1 MSTKAKGIAGES
13 LQAGKEKERKMKR
26 SLKQIALIFL
36 ALMITVSAS
45 MTLFSCGSGDGGT
58 TNGTVPGIGSTSATV
73 ATGSTTGSSVTTN
86 STTATSATT
95 TTPVTPPA
103 NEGKYINPLTGLK
116 TDYSMGDT
124 FKPLAIVVDNVDA
137 AYAHQ
142 SGLTQADVLYE
153 TLVAPGISRF
163 MMLVSDYSK
172 LSPICNVRSARLEH
186 LDIIGS
192 HNAIMVAH
200 NGSTYNDFV
209 SIAAARLGGGWDETL
224 GKNTF
229 GYINTMKDIAFTAEG
244 GQKYGTIKYYK
255 NDPSYR
261 TDISYDTLITSPAIM
276 AILQS
281 RYSLFV
287 QSGASSI
294 GEVNGFTFV
303 ELNTNKVMNGTSAKN
318 IKIQLTMDNHSGVKN
333 VSYAYDTSLG
343 MYLRSQDGKAHRDSV
358 TGEQLAFTNV
368 ITLFTDV
375 SSEKG
380 TAEDPVVATTKVVG
394 SGTGYYFYG
403 GEAVAITWEKSA
415 WDGELIF
422 KDASGNVLELAR
434 GTTYIGYLDNTNTS
448 TAVQFN

>member
-1 MSTKAKGIAGES
+1 
-13 LQAGKEKERKMKR
+13 MKR
-26 SLKQIALIFL
+26 SLKQIALVFL
-36 ALMITVSAS
+36 ALTITVSAS
-45 MTLFSCGSGDGGT
+45 MTLFSCGRGDGNT
-58 TNGTVPGIGSTSATV
+58 DGTVPGIGSTSATV
-73 ATGSTTGSSVTTN
+73 GTGSTTN
-86 STTATSATT
+86 TSATT
-95 TTPVTPPA
+95 NTTVTTTTTTTVTPVTPP
-103 NEGKYINPLTGLK
+103 GDTGDYINPLTGLR

-142 SGLTQADVLYE
+142 SGLTQADILYE

-261 TDISYDTLITSPAIM
+261 TDISYDTIITSTAIM

-281 RYSLFV
+281 RSSLFV

-303 ELNTNKVMNGTSAKN
+303 KLDTQKVMNGTSAKN
-318 IKIQLTMDNHSGVKN
+318 IKIQFTMDNRSGVKN
-333 VSYAYDTSLG
+333 VSYAYDASLG
-343 MYLRSQDGKAHRDSV
+343 MYLRSQDGKVHRDSV

-380 TAEDPVVATTKVVG
+380 TAEDPVVATTKIVG

-403 GEAVAITWEKSA
+403 GEAVAITWEKA
-415 WDGELIF
+415 TWDSELVF
-422 KDASGNVLELAR
+422 KDASGNILELAR
-434 GTTYIGYLDNTNTS
+434 GTTYIGYLDNTNVS